1 MKTGVRLSVL
11 VLVGFLIQV
20 SPLQAANV
28 ITIGTGGGYP
38 GEVVRTVTVTMSNTD
53 TLSGLQFTLRDTP
66 DYLKA
71 TAVTLGSRLTGSSPP
86 FSPSF
91 NDTLGVV
98 KILILSIG
106 GRLNPGSGPIFNV
119 KYTVNAA
126 AQGAV
131 IPLVFD
137 QIVLSDFRARTV
149 AASGV
154 NGSFDVLSSVAV
166 SNHPEGQPSNQFLQA
181 TTPAARDLYRFGL
194 SIPSSSAQLSRLA
207 FSMNKGQIPTN
218 GLQQF
223 GVFADTNG
231 DGASDGA
238 AFSATATVK
247 SDSVLFTNLSLPLTA
262 GVTGYFV
269 VRGTVSFTRVGDGIT
284 LNLVPNGI
292 AGTYSGATY
301 SDVVK
306 TITGSATA
314 VAHTVTATVGD
325 PNGDLKHNVAD
336 VIRIVRVIIG
346 LAVMDDP
353 ALYDIDTNGRVDV
366 GDVVNLVQA
375 ILTN

>member
-1 MKTGVRLSVL
+1 MQSRVRVSLL
-11 VLVGFLIQV
+11 AMVGFFLQAI
-20 SPLQAANV
+20 PLQAANV

-38 GEVVRTVTVTMSNTD
+38 GDLVRTVTVSMTNTD
-53 TLSGLQFTLRDTP
+53 TLSGLQFTLRDSP

-71 TAVTLGSRLTGSSPP
+71 TAVTLGSRLTGFS
-86 FSPSF
+86 SPSF

-98 KILILSIG
+98 KIVIFSFG

-126 AQGAV
+126 AQGV
-131 IPLVFD
+131 VVPLIFD

-154 NGSFDVLSSVAV
+154 NGSFDVLSSVVV
-166 SNHPEGQPSNQFLQA
+166 SNHPEGQPPNQFVQA
-181 TTPAARDLYRFGL
+181 TMPTSQDLHRFGL
-194 SIPSSSAQLSRLA
+194 SIPTSTAQISRLG
-207 FSMNKGQIPTN
+207 FFMSKGQIATS

-223 GVFADTNG
+223 GVFPDTDG
-231 DGASDGA
+231 DGASDGT
-238 AFSATATVK
+238 AFPATATVT
-247 SDSVLFTNLSLPLTA
+247 SDSVIFTNLNLPLNA
-262 GVTGYFV
+262 GTTKYFV
-269 VRGTVSFTRVGDGIT
+269 VRGTVGFTRVGEGIT
-284 LNLVPNGI
+284 LNLVPDGI

-301 SDVVK
+301 SDAVRTV
-306 TITGSATA
+306 TGSTVAA
-314 VAHTVTATVGD
+314 AHTVTATVGD

-346 LAVMDDP
+346 LAVIDDP
-353 ALYDIDTNGRVDV
+353 VLYDIDTNGRVDV
-366 GDVVNLVQA
+366 GDVVSLIQS